1 MLRIVGQK
9 FLSSR
14 LLTVSSRALGVDV
27 ETIIEGIGKSPQRG
41 QKVSVHYTGTLTDG
55 TKFDSSRDRNQ
66 PLEFTLGIGQVIKVR
81 EKTQN
86 FLNKKTSRSHLLIWP
101 AAGRLPVVATRR

>member
-81 EKTQN
+81 EKPIK
-86 FLNKKTSRSHLLIWP
+86 FLIKTS
-101 AAGRLPVVATRR
+101 